1 MCYDHSS
8 NIERRKVEMAKK
20 PLTREQKVFNRLAAT
35 GKYVN
40 TGKVL
45 IGLAHVPRPAPM
57 SEDEELLQNI
67 LLGNYRLLV
76 RDRTIMFS
84 ALLLTLLLASLFVA
98 CST

>member
-1 MCYDHSS
+1 
-8 NIERRKVEMAKK
+8 MAKK
-20 PLTREQKVFNRLAAT
+20 PLTREQKVFNKLAAT

-45 IGLAHVPRPAPM
+45 IGLAYVPRPARM
-57 SEDEELLQNI
+57 SEDEEFLQNI

-76 RDRTIMFS
+76 RDRTIMFF
-84 ALLLTLLLASLFVA
+84 ALLLVLLASLLVA

>member
-1 MCYDHSS
+1 
-8 NIERRKVEMAKK
+8 MAKK